1 MTSPATRRGDVHR
14 DGIADAR
21 DAPRLAVLLG
31 SYREGRFG
39 PTIGRWVAEHA
50 RTHGH
55 FEVEVVDLAD
65 HHLPI
70 PHPSDARTAARGFLT
85 QLEAADAMIVVTPE
99 YNHSFPGILKVAL
112 DLVGDELVDM
122 PVGIVTY
129 GGMSHGLRAAE
140 ALRPVLAALR
150 AVAVTD
156 TVGFAGARKRF
167 DSDGR
172 LVADTALTEAAADRL
187 LDDLARFVGLLGV
200 QASDGRAAA

>member
-1 MTSPATRRGDVHR
+1 MTSPRRPS
-14 DGIADAR
+14 
-21 DAPRLAVLLG
+21 PRLAVLLG
-31 SYREGRFG
+31 SHREGRFG

-50 RTHGH
+50 RAHGA
-55 FEVEVVDLAD
+55 FTVDILDLAD

-70 PHPSDARTAARGFLT
+70 PHPRDTREAAGGFLGR
-85 QLEAADAMIVVTPE
+85 LAAADALVVVTPE

-112 DLVGDELVDM
+112 DLVGDELVDT

-140 ALRPVLAALR
+140 ALRPVLSALR

-167 DSDGR
+167 DGDGT
-172 LVADTALTEAAADRL
+172 LVTDVAATEAATTRL
-187 LDDLARFVGLLGV
+187 LDDLARFTGV
-200 QASDGRAAA
+200 LAPAAPTRDARAA